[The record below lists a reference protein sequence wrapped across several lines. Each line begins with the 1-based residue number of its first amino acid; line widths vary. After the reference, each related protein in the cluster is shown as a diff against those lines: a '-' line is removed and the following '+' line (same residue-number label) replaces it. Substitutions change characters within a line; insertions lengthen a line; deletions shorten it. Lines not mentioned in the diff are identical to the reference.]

1 MPAAWRAPL
10 GVGPALE
17 GVLPGGGGEPTS
29 GRRGGEGPADG
40 GAREG
45 GGHPP
50 GSGERAVCGGRAQR
64 RARSSPAPVGYRRLL
79 WCWCSV
85 VSKCQA
91 SSPGSGPPFLFLTAR
106 GGGTA
111 PACVLLEIATER
123 VIASPSVWGGWRCRL
138 LEALPRLRGVGQQ
151 SLRSAADCSQMPE
164 AVLGGMGTGEGI

>member
-10 GVGPALE
+10 GVSPALE
-17 GVLPGGGGEPTS
+17 GVLPGGGGEPPS

-45 GGHPP
+45 SGHPP

-106 GGGTA
+106 GGGD
-111 PACVLLEIATER
+111 
-123 VIASPSVWGGWRCRL
+123 SPSLRAPGDSYGESHCQPQCMGRL
-138 LEALPRLRGVGQQ
+138 AVQVV
-151 SLRSAADCSQMPE
+151 RSPPTA
-164 AVLGGMGTGEGI
+164 